1 MDVRPN
7 SITKVEKISQRTTLF
22 SGDCNIIYFYLNKIL
37 GAVPRSGTAP
47 YYKVFVLTTRKLR

>member
-22 SGDCNIIYFYLNKIL
+22 SGGIAAYWSKLVHKI
-37 GAVPRSGTAP
+37 GAND
-47 YYKVFVLTTRKLR
+47 